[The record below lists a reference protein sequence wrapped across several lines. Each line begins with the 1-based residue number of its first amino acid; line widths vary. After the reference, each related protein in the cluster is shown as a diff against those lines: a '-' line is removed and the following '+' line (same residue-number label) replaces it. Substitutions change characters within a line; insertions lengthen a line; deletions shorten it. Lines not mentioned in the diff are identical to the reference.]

1 MATPHDREPT
11 GLVLVVGPDPD
22 STKFI
27 AAVLNRAGVAST
39 SALSAEAAARVT
51 SAQPPISM
59 VVLDADLVA
68 LRSIRALADSRRA
81 AVPTVVLGPPGSPAT
96 AADEAHEQGATV
108 WIDRPVDE
116 DELIDRIH
124 NVMEEVSKGG
134 TGGGT
139 GE

>member
-1 MATPHDREPT
+1 MIAPHDQEPA

-27 AAVLNRAGVAST
+27 AAFLNRAGVAST
-39 SALSAEAAARVT
+39 STLSAEAAARVA
-51 SAQPPISM
+51 SAQPSFSM

-68 LRSIRALADSRRA
+68 LRSIRALADPRRA
-81 AVPTVVLGPPGSPAT
+81 AVVTVLLGPPGSPPT

-108 WIDRPVDE
+108 FIDRPVDE
-116 DELIDRIH
+116 DELIESIRGAMDEARKD
-124 NVMEEVSKGG
+124 S
-134 TGGGT
+134 TGGGS